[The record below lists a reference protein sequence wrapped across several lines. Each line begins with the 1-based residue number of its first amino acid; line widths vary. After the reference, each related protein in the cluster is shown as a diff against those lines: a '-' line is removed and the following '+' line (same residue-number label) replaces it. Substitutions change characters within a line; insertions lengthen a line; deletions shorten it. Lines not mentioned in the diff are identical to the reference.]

1 MSKFHGMIVA
11 GTLLMWSVPALA
23 EDAHHP
29 AGTAPTAP
37 PAASPMPTAPQSIA
51 PQSMM
56 GSGMMSMMNGGAM
69 AMMGQMMAPERI
81 EGRIAFLKTE
91 LKITAAQEPLWSALA
106 EALRANARTMS
117 STQGMMMGGQG
128 AASQTLPQRIE
139 GHERAL
145 SGHLDALRQ
154 LKAAMQPLYAALD
167 AAQKQTA
174 DQLLLPGPM
183 RRM

>member
-37 PAASPMPTAPQSIA
+37 PAASPMPPA

-91 LKITAAQEPLWSALA
+91 LKITAAQEPLWSAFA

-117 STQGMMMGGQG
+117 SRQGMMTGGHG

-145 SGHLDALRQ
+145 SEHLDALRQ
-154 LKAAMQPLYAALD
+154 LKAALQPLYAALD